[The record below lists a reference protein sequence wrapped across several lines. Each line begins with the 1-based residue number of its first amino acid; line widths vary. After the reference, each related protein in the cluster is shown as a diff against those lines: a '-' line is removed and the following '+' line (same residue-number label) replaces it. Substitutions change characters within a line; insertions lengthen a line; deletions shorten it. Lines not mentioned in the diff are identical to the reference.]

1 MTGVGSKGGSG
12 VLACVGEL
20 RGVEFRPSLSS
31 VESGKSK
38 VVGG

>member
-1 MTGVGSKGGSG
+1 MTGAGSKGGSG
-12 VLACVGEL
+12 VSARVGEL
-20 RGVEFRPSLSS
+20 GGVEFWPSLFS

>member
-1 MTGVGSKGGSG
+1 MTGAGSKGGSG
-12 VLACVGEL
+12 VSARVGEL
-20 RGVEFRPSLSS
+20 GFWPSLFS